1 MKALYR
7 IVAALAVLLAFPA
20 LYFLKLIRIVM
31 ELGFADGFF
40 DDAFS
45 IDDVVS
51 FIRDYNI
58 ELNSDSFGLSENVI
72 KTLEPLKAP
81 AITTLVFLCL
91 TIIMVLAVFFCSA
104 LTNAKKVNLV
114 FSVLGAITAIGTIA
128 SFNSMT
134 DIIISG
140 ELPLNKII
148 DAFLSGSGSAIA
160 SIAGMLGAGSLFEFV
175 GELKILQ
182 LSSAVV
188 TLVLIFIFE
197 IIWTLSFIL
206 ISLDE
211 VKTPKAHKAKKKK
224 N

>member
-7 IVAALAVLLAFPA
+7 IVAAAVALLAFPA
-20 LYFLKLIRIVM
+20 LYFLKFVRIVM

-45 IDDVVS
+45 VEDIVN

-58 ELNSDSFGLSENVI
+58 ELNSGSLGLSENVM
-72 KTLEPLKAP
+72 KTLAPLKAP

-91 TIIMVLAVFFCSA
+91 TVVMVLAVFFCSA
-104 LTNAKKVNLV
+104 LTNAKKVNLI
-114 FSVLGAITAIGTIA
+114 FSVLGVVTAIGTIA

-134 DIIISG
+134 DVVISG

-148 DAFLSGSGSAIA
+148 DTILTGSGSAIA

-188 TLVLIFIFE
+188 TVLLIFVFE

-206 ISLDE
+206 INMDE
-211 VKTPKAHKAKKKK
+211 VKTPKAAKAKKK

>member
-7 IVAALAVLLAFPA
+7 IVAALAALLAFPA

-31 ELGFADGFF
+31 ELGFTEGFF

-45 IDDVVS
+45 IEDVVN

-58 ELNSDSFGLSENVI
+58 ELSSESFGLSENVI
-72 KTLEPLKAP
+72 TTLEPLKAP
-81 AITTLVFLCL
+81 AITSLVFLCL
-91 TIIMVLAVFFCSA
+91 AIVMVLAVFFCSA
-104 LTNAKKVNLV
+104 LTNARKVNLV
-114 FSVLGAITAIGTIA
+114 FSVLGAITAIGAIA
-128 SFNSMT
+128 SFNNMT
-134 DIIISG
+134 DIVISG

-148 DAFLSGSGSAIA
+148 DAVLSGSGNTIA
-160 SIAGMLGAGSLFEFV
+160 SIAGLLGAGSLFEFV

-188 TLVLIFIFE
+188 TLVLIFVFE

-211 VKTPKAHKAKKKK
+211 EKTPKAVKAKKK

>member
-211 VKTPKAHKAKKKK
+211 VKTPKAPKAKKKK

>member
-7 IVAALAVLLAFPA
+7 IVAAAAALLAFPA

-45 IDDVVS
+45 VEDVVH

-58 ELNSDSFGLSENVI
+58 ELNSGSLDLSETVI

-81 AITTLVFLCL
+81 AISTLVFLCL
-91 TIIMVLAVFFCSA
+91 AVVMVLAVFFCSA
-104 LTNAKKVNLV
+104 LTNAKKVNLI
-114 FSVLGAITAIGTIA
+114 FSVIGVVGAIGAIA

-134 DIIISG
+134 DIVISG
-140 ELPLNKII
+140 QLPLNEII
-148 DAFLSGSGSAIA
+148 DAFLTGSSNAIA
-160 SIAGMLGAGSLFEFV
+160 GIAGLLGAGSLFEFV

-188 TLVLIFIFE
+188 TVLLIFVFE

-206 ISLDE
+206 INLDE
-211 VKTPKAHKAKKKK
+211 VKTPKATKTKKK

>member
-7 IVAALAVLLAFPA
+7 IVAAASALLAFPA
-20 LYFLKLIRIVM
+20 LYFLKLVRIVM

-45 IDDVVS
+45 LEDVVH

-58 ELNSDSFGLSENVI
+58 ELNSESLGLSESVI

-81 AITTLVFLCL
+81 AISTLVFLCL
-91 TIIMVLAVFFCSA
+91 TVVMVLAVFFCSA

-114 FSVLGAITAIGTIA
+114 FSVLGVVTAIGAIA

-134 DIIISG
+134 DIVISG
-140 ELPLNKII
+140 QLPLNQII
-148 DAFLSGSGSAIA
+148 DAFLTGSSNAIA
-160 SIAGMLGAGSLFEFV
+160 GIAGMLGAGSLFEFV

-188 TLVLIFIFE
+188 TVLLIFVFE

-206 ISLDE
+206 INLDE
-211 VKTPKAHKAKKKK
+211 VKTPKATKTKKK

>member
-7 IVAALAVLLAFPA
+7 IVAAAAALLAFPA

-45 IDDVVS
+45 VEDVVK

-58 ELNSDSFGLSENVI
+58 QLNSESVNLSENVI

-81 AITTLVFLCL
+81 AITSLVFLCL
-91 TIIMVLAVFFCSA
+91 TVVMVLAVFFCSA

-114 FSVLGAITAIGTIA
+114 FSLIGAVTAIGTIA

-148 DAFLSGSGSAIA
+148 DAFLSGSGNAIA

-188 TLVLIFIFE
+188 TLVIIFIFE

-211 VKTPKAHKAKKKK
+211 VKTPKAVKTKKK

>member
-7 IVAALAVLLAFPA
+7 IVAAAAALLAFPA
-20 LYFLKLIRIVM
+20 LYFLKLVRIVM

-45 IDDVVS
+45 LEDVVH

-58 ELNSDSFGLSENVI
+58 ELNSEGLGLSENVI

-81 AITTLVFLCL
+81 AISTLVFICL
-91 TIIMVLAVFFCSA
+91 TVVMVLAVFFCSA

-114 FSVLGAITAIGTIA
+114 FSVLGVVTAIGAIA

-134 DIIISG
+134 DIVISG
-140 ELPLNKII
+140 QLPLNQII
-148 DAFLSGSGSAIA
+148 DAFLTGSSNAIA
-160 SIAGMLGAGSLFEFV
+160 GIAGMLGAGSLFEFV

-188 TLVLIFIFE
+188 TVLLIFIFE

-206 ISLDE
+206 INLDE
-211 VKTPKAHKAKKKK
+211 VKTPKAPKAKKQK
-224 N
+224 

>member
-7 IVAALAVLLAFPA
+7 TVAAAAALLAFPA

-45 IDDVVS
+45 IEDVVT

-58 ELNSDSFGLSENVI
+58 ELGSDSLALSENVI

-91 TIIMVLAVFFCSA
+91 TVVMVLAVFFCSA
-104 LTNAKKVNLV
+104 FTNAKKVNLV

-134 DIIISG
+134 DIVISG

-148 DAFLSGSGSAIA
+148 DSLLSGSSNTIA

-188 TLVLIFIFE
+188 TLVIIFVFE

-211 VKTPKAHKAKKKK
+211 VKTPKAAKAKKK

>member
-7 IVAALAVLLAFPA
+7 IVAAVAALLAFPA

-45 IDDVVS
+45 VEDVVK

-58 ELNSDSFGLSENVI
+58 QLNSESVNLSENVI

-81 AITTLVFLCL
+81 AITSLVFLCL
-91 TIIMVLAVFFCSA
+91 TVVMVLTVFFCSA
-104 LTNAKKVNLV
+104 LTNAKKANLL

-148 DAFLSGSGSAIA
+148 DAFLSGSGNAIA

-211 VKTPKAHKAKKKK
+211 VKTPKAVKTKKK

>member
-7 IVAALAVLLAFPA
+7 IVAALAALLAFPA
-20 LYFLKLIRIVM
+20 LYFLKFIRIVM
-31 ELGFADGFF
+31 ELGFTEGFF

-45 IDDVVS
+45 IEDVVN

-58 ELNSDSFGLSENVI
+58 ELSSESFGLSENVI
-72 KTLEPLKAP
+72 TTLEPLKAP
-81 AITTLVFLCL
+81 AITSLVFLCL
-91 TIIMVLAVFFCSA
+91 AIVMVLAVLFCSA
-104 LTNAKKVNLV
+104 LTNARKVNLV
-114 FSVLGAITAIGTIA
+114 FSVLGAITAIGAIA

-134 DIIISG
+134 DIVISG

-148 DAFLSGSGSAIA
+148 DAILSGSGNTIA
-160 SIAGMLGAGSLFEFV
+160 SIAGLLGAGSLFEFV

-188 TLVLIFIFE
+188 TLVLIFVFE

-211 VKTPKAHKAKKKK
+211 EKTPKAVKAKKK

>member
-7 IVAALAVLLAFPA
+7 IVAAVAALLAFPA
-20 LYFLKLIRIVM
+20 LYFLKLVRIVM

-45 IDDVVS
+45 VDDVVS

-58 ELNSDSFGLSENVI
+58 ELNSGSLGLSENVM
-72 KTLEPLKAP
+72 KTLAPLKAP

-91 TIIMVLAVFFCSA
+91 TVVMVLAVFFCSA
-104 LTNAKKVNLV
+104 LTNARKVNLV
-114 FSVLGAITAIGTIA
+114 FSVLGVVAAIGAIA

-134 DIIISG
+134 DIVISG

-148 DAFLSGSGSAIA
+148 DTILTGSGSAIA

-188 TLVLIFIFE
+188 TVLLIFVFE
-197 IIWTLSFIL
+197 IIWTLSFFC
-206 ISLDE
+206 SSFYM
-211 VKTPKAHKAKKKK
+211 
-224 N
+224 